1 MDIRELLTRTLPA
14 PIFFVVILVV
24 QLKIISMLRSH
35 MRLIIYYGKQ
45 IEELR
50 KIMTAGSKPHRQ
62 PEATPDE
69 HGLYEVLQD

>member
-1 MDIRELLTRTLPA
+1 MDIRDLLTRTLPA
-14 PIFFVVILVV
+14 SIFFLVILVV

-35 MRLIIYYGKQ
+35 MSLIIYYGKQ

-50 KIMTAGSKPHRQ
+50 KIVTTGSKPPRQ
-62 PEATPDE
+62 SEVTPDE